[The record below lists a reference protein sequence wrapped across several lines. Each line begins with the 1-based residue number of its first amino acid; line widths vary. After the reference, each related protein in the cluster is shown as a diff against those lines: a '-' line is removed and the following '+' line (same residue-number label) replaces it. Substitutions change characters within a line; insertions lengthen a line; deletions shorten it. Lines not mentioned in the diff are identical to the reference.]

1 MYGKNQTGQGSP
13 ESDPEID
20 QDRQLLRND
29 WLVQSPTDDREN
41 YIDPDPVTEVEPVP
55 AAKLLASNAP
65 RFSRHSDGPDT
76 PWRRAWLH

>member
-29 WLVQSPTDDREN
+29 RVVQSPTDDREN
-41 YIDPDPVTEVEPVP
+41 YIDPDTVTEVEPVP

>member
-13 ESDPEID
+13 ESGPEID
-20 QDRQLLRND
+20 QDRQVMGND
-29 WLVQSPTDDREN
+29 RLVQSPTDDRDN
-41 YIDPDPVTEVEPVP
+41 YIDPDPVTDAEPV
-55 AAKLLASNAP
+55 AVEKLLASNAP

>member
-1 MYGKNQTGQGSP
+1 MYGKSQAGQGSS

-20 QDRQLLRND
+20 QDRQGLGND
-29 WLVQSPTDDREN
+29 RLVQSTTDDRNN
-41 YIDPDPVTEVEPVP
+41 YIDPDPVIEAEPEPVD
-55 AAKLLASNAP
+55 KLLASNAP

>member
-29 WLVQSPTDDREN
+29 RLVQSPTDDREN

>member
-1 MYGKNQTGQGSP
+1 MYGKNQAGQGSP

-20 QDRQLLRND
+20 QDRQVSGND
-29 WLVQSPTDDREN
+29 RLAQSPTDDRDD
-41 YIDPDPVTEVEPVP
+41 YIDPDPVTEAEPVP
-55 AAKLLASNAP
+55 AERLLASNAP

>member
-29 WLVQSPTDDREN
+29 RLVQSPTDDREN

-55 AAKLLASNAP
+55 AAKLLASNAR

>member
-29 WLVQSPTDDREN
+29 RVVQSPTDDREN

>member
-29 WLVQSPTDDREN
+29 RLVQSPTDDREN
-41 YIDPDPVTEVEPVP
+41 YIDPDPVTEAEPVP

>member
-20 QDRQLLRND
+20 QDRQVLGND
-29 WLVQSPTDDREN
+29 RLVQSPTDDRDD
-41 YIDPDPVTEVEPVP
+41 YIDPDPVTEAEPVP
-55 AAKLLASNAP
+55 AEKLLASNAP

-76 PWRRAWLH
+76 LWRRAWLH